1 MKDVVEPLNQSK
13 MKKIILMLGLS
24 LLSYNAS
31 SQIVIKETV
40 KDSIVWYN
48 KLAGLPKLMCFYNTE
63 ETNYTLYFQNS
74 KYTQIRDIQYITL
87 GDLAT
92 TKEFF
97 NLLLKVVDGTEEK
110 ITIELDKATW
120 IISKS
125 MGSISIWSSYKSF
138 YLSKK
143 NVETILELLQ

>member
-1 MKDVVEPLNQSK
+1 
-13 MKKIILMLGLS
+13 
-24 LLSYNAS
+24 
-31 SQIVIKETV
+31 
-40 KDSIVWYN
+40 
-48 KLAGLPKLMCFYNTE
+48 
-63 ETNYTLYFQNS
+63 LYFQNS